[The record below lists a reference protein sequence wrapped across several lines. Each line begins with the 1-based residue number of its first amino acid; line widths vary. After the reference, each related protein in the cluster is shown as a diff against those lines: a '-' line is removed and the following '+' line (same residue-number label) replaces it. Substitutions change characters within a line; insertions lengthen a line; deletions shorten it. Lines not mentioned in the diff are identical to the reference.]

1 MIISTHKY
9 WFEWKELGFCKT
21 NYNQS
26 LMMSWNCE
34 SSMKGESRSRIII
47 SPQNGHSPG
56 REGLLFTKWLILKTT
71 RFEDGEIR
79 GCEREKDRYRDI
91 EKRLGW
97 CVRKSWEEDVCKWDT
112 VCKDIE
118 TDIDRERPRMLK
130 RQANKEADKELKNGK
145 N

>member
-71 RFEDGEIR
+71 RFEDGEFR
-79 GCEREKDRYRDI
+79 GVWERKRQIQRYREKAR
-91 EKRLGW
+91 
-97 CVRKSWEEDVCKWDT
+97 CVRKFWEEDDCKWDT